1 MGVTCRSYSLCFEG
15 WQVCVCVCVCV
26 CKSVHTG
33 KRDRG
38 RENSTVHPADQSF
51 TRNKITKGSKQ
62 QHSSTAA
69 HPYPQKRRTEVGCG
83 LAVARIHFMD
93 KGKKKAATMTC
104 FLPSQVRRNKSRRRT
119 RPAPPSHRKPAT
131 KRHL

>member
-1 MGVTCRSYSLCFEG
+1 MGVTCRSSSLCFEG
-15 WQVCVCVCVCV
+15 WQGCVCVCVCV

-33 KRDRG
+33 ETDRG
-38 RENSTVHPADQSF
+38 RENSTMHPADQSL

-62 QHSSTAA
+62 QHSSPSIT
-69 HPYPQKRRTEVGCG
+69 QKRRTEVGCG
-83 LAVARIHFMD
+83 LAVARIHFME

-119 RPAPPSHRKPAT
+119 RPAPPSHHKLAT

>member
-26 CKSVHTG
+26 CVRACTQERETEGERTRPCTQQTRVS
-33 KRDRG
+33 RG
-38 RENSTVHPADQSF
+38 IKLPKDQS
-51 TRNKITKGSKQ
+51 
-62 QHSSTAA
+62 SSTAA

-104 FLPSQVRRNKSRRRT
+104 FLPSQVHRNKSRRRT